1 MWGSGTRAHTNV
13 RQFARGQMGA
23 FQTTVKIFAVQAIIT
38 LAAAFTALVF
48 ADFKAAYSALVGGG
62 INILATMV
70 FALRVFSVRPGAPA
84 NRMARAFYIGEA
96 IKLLVTVGLFLAV
109 LLWLNVLFL
118 PLFLTYAITM
128 LAFWLV
134 LLIAT

>member
-1 MWGSGTRAHTNV
+1 
-13 RQFARGQMGA
+13 MGA
-23 FQTTVKIFAVQAIIT
+23 FPTAVKIFAVQAAIT
-38 LAAAFTALVF
+38 LASAMVALML

-62 INILATMV
+62 INILATLV

-84 NRMARAFYIGEA
+84 KSMARAFYIGEA
-96 IKLLVTVGLFLAV
+96 IKFAVTVGLFVGV
-109 LLWLNVLFL
+109 LLWLEVSFL

-134 LLIAT
+134 LLLAR